1 MNSLA
6 NRSMRVLLVG
16 LMLATLGGCQ
26 SAYYAAW
33 EKLGVEKREILV
45 DRVEDARESQQEAQE
60 QFSSA
65 LEELSALIN
74 FDGGELERVYEDL
87 DAQFQASSEAATD
100 VTNRIDK
107 VESVAEALFEE
118 WEQELTQYDN
128 AKLKQASNKKLRETR
143 LRYGEMLRAM
153 RKAESTMQPVLT
165 ALQDNV
171 LFLKHNLN
179 ANAIGALQGE
189 LNSIRS
195 DVKSLIGEMNKAIKQ
210 SDQFIET
217 MQN

>member
-1 MNSLA
+1 MNGLA
-6 NRSMRVLLVG
+6 NHSIRVLLVG
-16 LMLATLGGCQ
+16 LTLAILGGCQ

-87 DAQFQASSEAATD
+87 DAQFQASSAAATD

-128 AKLKQASNKKLRETR
+128 AKLKQASSKKLRETR

-153 RKAESTMQPVLT
+153 RRAESTMQPVLT